1 MEKLMLYLASLQKLI
16 TSYTNCDTN
25 MKIYSSS
32 PFSQYRTMPK
42 FAVSGSICIH
52 ALSTL
57 CQSCWDEFAQGTF
70 FSVYVVHKTFK
81 LVPRPIRNARMFQ
94 MMANIMLL

>member
-1 MEKLMLYLASLQKLI
+1 MLYLASLQKLI

-42 FAVSGSICIH
+42 FAVSGSMH
-52 ALSTL
+52 
-57 CQSCWDEFAQGTF
+57 SCPTYFM
-70 FSVYVVHKTFK
+70 SVV
-81 LVPRPIRNARMFQ
+81 LG
-94 MMANIMLL
+94 